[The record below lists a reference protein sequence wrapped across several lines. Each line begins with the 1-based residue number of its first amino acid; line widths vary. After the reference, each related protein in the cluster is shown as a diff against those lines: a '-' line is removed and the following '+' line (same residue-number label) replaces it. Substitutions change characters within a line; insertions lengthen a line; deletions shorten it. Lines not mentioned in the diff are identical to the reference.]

1 MAKHP
6 GTVGAQRTR
15 DCSPG
20 PPIPA
25 AWRTR
30 YLEHVRQHGHYALA
44 AQAAG
49 ISQETARRERVANPA
64 FDADC
69 RDAREEAADRVEI
82 KMLES
87 AERSDNPAGFIVRL
101 KALRPHEYIE
111 KNVTV
116 SMNMTAEVPGVD
128 VVQVLQSMLGHL
140 TEPTR
145 QLLAQGAPQLEEGRS
160 DV

>member
-1 MAKHP
+1 
-6 GTVGAQRTR
+6 VCR
-15 DCSPG
+15 PG
-20 PPIPA
+20 PPIPTE
-25 AWRTR
+25 WRDR
-30 YLEHVRQHGHYALA
+30 YLAHVRQHGHYALA
-44 AQAAG
+44 AQVAG

-64 FDADC
+64 FDEAC
-69 RDAREEAADRVEI
+69 REAREEAADRIEI

-87 AERSDNPAGFIVRL
+87 AERSDNPVGFIVRL

-128 VVQVLQSMLGHL
+128 VVAVLQQMLGHL

-145 QLLAQGAPQLEEGRS
+145 ELLAQPGAPALPEPS
-160 DV
+160 DAG

>member
-1 MAKHP
+1 
-6 GTVGAQRTR
+6 VGAQKERV
-15 DCSPG
+15 CSPG

-25 AWRTR
+25 QWRER
-30 YLEHVRQHGHYALA
+30 YLDHVRLHGHYALA
-44 AQAAG
+44 ARAAG

-64 FDADC
+64 FDSDC
-69 RDAREEAADRVEI
+69 REAREEAADRVEI

-111 KNVTV
+111 KHAVVNL
-116 SMNMTAEVPGVD
+116 NMTAELPGVD
-128 VVQVLQSMLGHL
+128 VVQVLQTMLGHL

-145 QLLAQGAPQLEEGRS
+145 LLLAQGALPQDAAHDDAPR
-160 DV
+160 